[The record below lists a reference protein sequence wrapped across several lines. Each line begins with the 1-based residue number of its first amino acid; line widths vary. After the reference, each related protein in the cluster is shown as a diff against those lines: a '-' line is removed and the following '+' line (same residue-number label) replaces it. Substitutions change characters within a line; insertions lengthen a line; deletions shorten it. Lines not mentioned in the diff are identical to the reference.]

1 MSPGGALV
9 VDDYANSGY
18 PGARVAAERFLGNR
32 PDAVATP
39 EGNFLVLR
47 RRATR

>member
-1 MSPGGALV
+1 MSPGGSLI

-18 PGARVAAERFLGNR
+18 PGARVAAERFLEGR
-32 PDAVATP
+32 TDAIAIP

-47 RRATR
+47 RRTGR